1 MTGEIGAALLL
12 IGCPVWREK
21 SRDIN
26 LRHGARERQPL
37 FRISQAWCTMRA
49 YSFRGSKMKAMVL
62 HGLGQP
68 LKLEDRP
75 MPEPGAADVLVRVRA
90 CGIGL
95 TVVNLIA
102 TPGRVSAY
110 PRIPGHEIAGDVVA
124 IGAAVRNVKVGER
137 VTNHFYLTC
146 GQCRQCR
153 AGRETLC
160 LHQRGN
166 IGAAIDGGYAQYVAL
181 PERNTVRIPDAV
193 SYVDA
198 AIASDAIAT
207 PYHACHK
214 EARLGPGDSVLIVG
228 AGGGVGIHMVQM
240 AKLCGARVLAADIGD
255 DKLAL
260 AKTMGADE
268 VINAREGKLAIAVK
282 SLTDGFGVDA
292 VIDIV
297 ASRKT
302 LESGLASLAMGGRLV
317 IIGAQ
322 PKTVYGVEPGFT
334 VNPIEF
340 LHRGLELHS
349 SRYVNAAEIAQT
361 LELVRFKRI
370 KPVVTQTFTLER
382 VEEAHELIRRNETAG
397 RLAMVID

>member
-1 MTGEIGAALLL
+1 
-12 IGCPVWREK
+12 
-21 SRDIN
+21 
-26 LRHGARERQPL
+26 
-37 FRISQAWCTMRA
+37 
-49 YSFRGSKMKAMVL
+49 MKAMVL
-62 HGLGQP
+62 RALWQP
-68 LKLEDRP
+68 LELADMP
-75 MPEPGAADVLVRVRA
+75 MPGVGPADVLVRVRA

-102 TPGRVSAY
+102 TPGRVTSY
-110 PRIPGHEIAGDVVA
+110 PRIPGHEIAGDVVE
-124 IGAAVRNVKVGER
+124 IGAAVRSVKVGQR

-146 GQCRQCR
+146 GQCKQCR

-160 LHQRGN
+160 LNQRGN
-166 IGAAIDGGYAQYVAL
+166 IGAATDGGYAEYVVL
-181 PERNTVRIPDAV
+181 PERNTVPIPDGV

-198 AIASDAIAT
+198 AVAADAIAT

-260 AKTMGADE
+260 AKTMGADD
-268 VINAREGKLAIAVK
+268 VIDARSANLPDAVK
-282 SLTDGFGVDA
+282 ALTQGLGVDA
-292 VIDIV
+292 AIDIV
-297 ASRKT
+297 ASRGT
-302 LESGLASLAMGGRLV
+302 LESALQSLAMGGRLV

-322 PKTVYGVEPGFT
+322 PKSVYGVEPGFT
-334 VNPIEF
+334 VNPVEF

-361 LELVRFKRI
+361 LELVRLKRI
-370 KPVVTQTFTLER
+370 KPVVTQTFTLDR

-397 RLAMVID
+397 RLAMVIEG